1 VKPRVRTFT
10 NNLWF
15 FYSKFTDFG
24 AQSSGSTDSGSFPAL
39 GLEPGG
45 AVMFVK
51 TVMTVLCMG
60 GIAFYMRFLVA
71 LCKERK
77 PRSSGYWVRLR
88 LGSGDGTIAEMPE
101 RRKPATRAA

>member
-1 VKPRVRTFT
+1 
-10 NNLWF
+10 
-15 FYSKFTDFG
+15 
-24 AQSSGSTDSGSFPAL
+24 
-39 GLEPGG
+39 
-45 AVMFVK
+45 
-51 TVMTVLCMG
+51 
-60 GIAFYMRFLVA
+60 MRFLVA